1 MTQSCSFCI
10 ASVLPNLLRLLQCNS
25 CIIYK
30 ELLAIPIRSDDV
42 YKIFFSFDWI
52 DVFLAAIAT
61 VIQP

>member
-1 MTQSCSFCI
+1 MTRSCSFCI
-10 ASVLPNLLRLLQCNS
+10 ASVLPNVLRLLQYNS
-25 CIIYK
+25 YIIYE
-30 ELLAIPIRSDDV
+30 ELLALSIRSDDV